1 MRRYVRRSAALG
13 AFMGACLLGI
23 GALIAGGYFYVAP
36 GLPQAEELRDIRVQ
50 IPLSIYSRDGR
61 LISQFGERRTPVPL
75 EDIPPVVVQAVLAA
89 EDDRFF
95 EHPGIDYQ
103 GTLRAILSFIL
114 SAGEPGQGGS
124 TITQQIAR
132 QYFLTRDRTLV
143 RKFKEWILAIRIER
157 EFTKQ
162 EILDI
167 FLNTTFFGQHA
178 HGVAAAAQTFFG
190 KPLGEISL
198 SDAAIIAGIPRGP
211 SIFNPIT
218 SPEAAKQRRAYVLR
232 RMREL
237 GFISAD
243 ERRQAL
249 TVPVDGRRH
258 GPEQQLDAPYVAE
271 MVRAEMIRRFGL
283 AAYTAG
289 LKVTTTIDSRLQR
302 AADDALRGALIDY
315 DERHGY
321 RGPLARTSTEAWAP
335 AIWLPTASD
344 DAGGEDTGGIDP
356 ADGGDLGSVV
366 GDSGPAAGSEP
377 EAEAAWSALL
387 ADYEPVAGYLTGLV
401 VGLEP
406 IPRVDKPRTTA
417 PEAGIDNPDADDG
430 DPSADGGSDQG
441 TDDGHSPQ
449 ALRALVHFSDL
460 GLVPV
465 ELDSVGW
472 AAPYIDENRTGNRP
486 GSVADVLAPGDIVRF
501 RETEAGEFRLGQV
514 PEAQG
519 ALVSLDPM
527 DGAVT
532 ALSGGFDFFLSNFN
546 RATQSRRQPG
556 SSFKPFVYSAALDR
570 GFTAASIFNDAPI
583 VERSADLE
591 GYWRPTNYSEGFNGP
606 TRLREALIKSLNLVS
621 VRVMQQ
627 TGLSRTVDYV
637 RRFGFD
643 ELAAP
648 MNPSM
653 SLGAGGVAPLDLA
666 GGYAALANGGSYV
679 EPYIIDRVEDAEGE
693 TVFTAAP
700 ALACGNCEEPE
711 QRDAGLLHSITEIYG
726 ARAPAKRIADV
737 QNIYLMNDMLSDVVR
752 RGTGERAYREL
763 GRSDLRGK
771 TGTTNDRRDAWF
783 AGFNGDIVAAAW
795 VGFDQER
802 SLGNGE
808 QGARTALPMWI
819 EFMRVALD
827 GRPLNSM
834 ERPPGIIDVRIDP
847 ATGLAAS
854 NSEVFEKFRMEHAPQ
869 APAPRIHTLQTPAD
883 TLTGSP
889 LPGTAEIL
897 DTVEI
902 VEAERIF

>member
-1 MRRYVRRSAALG
+1 MRRCVRLSGSLGPLLG
-13 AFMGACLLGI
+13 AGLLAI
-23 GALIAGGYFYVAP
+23 GALISGGYFYVAP

-61 LISQFGERRTPVPL
+61 LISQFGERRTPVDF
-75 EDIPPVVVQAVLAA
+75 EDMPPAIVQAVLAA

-103 GTLRAILSFIL
+103 GTLRAILLFIL
-114 SAGEPGQGGS
+114 NAGERDQGGS

-157 EFTKQ
+157 EFTKE

-190 KPLGEISL
+190 KPLDEISL

-211 SIFNPIT
+211 SIFNPIS

-237 GFISAD
+237 GFISD
-243 ERRQAL
+243 EERLQAL
-249 TVPVDGRRH
+249 AVPVDGRRY
-258 GPEQQLDAPYVAE
+258 GPQQQLDAPYVAE

-289 LKVTTTIDSRLQR
+289 LKVTTTVDSRLQR

-321 RGPLARTSTEAWAP
+321 RGALGRV
-335 AIWLPTASD
+335 PTQFGDGSGGIEP
-344 DAGGEDTGGIDP
+344 AGG
-356 ADGGDLGSVV
+356 AF
-366 GDSGPAAGSEP
+366 
-377 EAEAAWSALL
+377 AESAWQAVLD
-387 ADYEPVAGYLTGLV
+387 DYEPIAGYRTGLV
-401 VGLEP
+401 IGVEP
-406 IPRVDKPRTTA
+406 VPEHGESPDGEERTE
-417 PEAGIDNPDADDG
+417 PEL
-430 DPSADGGSDQG
+430 
-441 TDDGHSPQ
+441 Q
-449 ALRALVHFSDL
+449 AIVYFNDL
-460 GLVPV
+460 GRVPV
-465 ELDSVGW
+465 KLDSVRW
-472 AAPYIDENRTGNRP
+472 AARYVDDNRTGNAPR
-486 GSVADVLAPGDIVRF
+486 SVSDVLAPGEIVRF
-501 RETEAGEFRLGQV
+501 RETAAGELRLGQV

-519 ALVSLDPM
+519 ALVALDPM

-546 RATQSRRQPG
+546 RVTQSRRQPG

-583 VERSADLE
+583 VEQSSDLE

-621 VRVMQQ
+621 VRVMQES
-627 TGLSRTVDYV
+627 GLAHTVDYV

-653 SLGAGGVAPLDLA
+653 ALGAGGVAPLDLA
-666 GGYAALANGGSYV
+666 GGYAVLANGGYYV
-679 EPYIIDRVEDAEGE
+679 RPYLIEKIEDADGD
-693 TVFTAAP
+693 TLYTAAP
-700 ALACGNCEEPE
+700 ALACARCDEQEPVE
-711 QRDAGLLHSITEIYG
+711 PRLLESITEMYG
-726 ARAPAKRIADV
+726 ARAPASRIVDA
-737 QNIYLMNDMLSDVVR
+737 QNVYLMNDMLQDVIL
-752 RGTGERAYREL
+752 RGTGARAYREL
-763 GRSDLRGK
+763 GRTDLRGK

-783 AGFNGDIVAAAW
+783 AGFNGDVVAAAW

-802 SLGNGE
+802 SLGSGE

-819 EFMRVALD
+819 EFMREALD
-827 GRPLNSM
+827 RRPLNSM

-847 ATGLAAS
+847 DTGLQAGS
-854 NSEVFEKFRMEHAPQ
+854 LETSVFEKFRMEYAPQ
-869 APAPRIHTLQTPAD
+869 APAPRIRGPQAPPNSLI
-883 TLTGSP
+883 GSP
-889 LPGTAEIL
+889 LPDTAEI
-897 DTVEI
+897 EI
-902 VEAERIF
+902 VEPESIF

>member
-1 MRRYVRRSAALG
+1 MRRYVRLTAALG
-13 AFMGACLLGI
+13 AFMAAGLLGI
-23 GALIAGGYFYVAP
+23 AALISGGYFYVAP
-36 GLPQAEELRDIRVQ
+36 GLPQAEELRDVRVQ

-61 LISQFGERRTPVPL
+61 LISQFGERRTPVAL
-75 EDIPPVVVQAVLAA
+75 EDIPPVIVEAVLAA

-103 GTLRAILSFIL
+103 GTLRAILLFVL
-114 SAGEPGQGGS
+114 NAGEPEQGGS

-157 EFTKQ
+157 EFTKE

-190 KPLGEISL
+190 KPLEEISL

-218 SPEAAKQRRAYVLR
+218 SPEAAGQRRAYVLR
-232 RMREL
+232 RMLEL
-237 GFISAD
+237 GFITAE

-249 TVPVDGRRH
+249 GAPIDGRRH

-289 LKVTTTIDSRLQR
+289 LKVTTTIDSRLQS

-321 RGPLARTSTEAWAP
+321 RGPLARNP
-335 AIWLPTASD
+335 
-344 DAGGEDTGGIDP
+344 AGG
-356 ADGGDLGSVV
+356 
-366 GDSGPAAGSEP
+366 GDS
-377 EAEAAWSALL
+377 EAAWSALL
-387 ADYEPVAGYLTGLV
+387 ADYEPVAGYRTGLV
-401 VGLEP
+401 VGLESVP
-406 IPRVDKPRTTA
+406 AGDDARTA
-417 PEAGIDNPDADDG
+417 DSEPDAKDSQ
-430 DPSADGGSDQG
+430 SADE
-441 TDDGHSPQ
+441 DDPLVDSETSPPE
-449 ALRALVHFSDL
+449 LRATVYFSDL
-460 GLVPV
+460 GRVPV
-465 ELDSVGW
+465 DLESVAW
-472 AAPYIDENRTGNRP
+472 AAPYIDENRTGSRP
-486 GSVADVLAPGDIVRF
+486 DSVADSLAPGDVVRF
-501 RETEAGEFRLGQV
+501 REAADGELRLGQV

-519 ALVSLDPM
+519 ALVALDPM

-556 SSFKPFVYSAALDR
+556 SAFKPFVYSAALDR

-583 VERSADLE
+583 VEPSPELE
-591 GYWRPTNYSEGFNGP
+591 GFWRPTNYSEGFNGP

-621 VRVMQQ
+621 VRVMQEA
-627 TGLSRTVDYV
+627 GLPHTVDYV

-679 EPYIIDRVEDAEGE
+679 EPYIIEKVEDAGGG
-693 TVFTAAP
+693 TIFAAAP
-700 ALACGNCEEPE
+700 ALACGNCDEPD
-711 QRDAGLLHSITEIYG
+711 QPDAELLHSITDIYG
-726 ARAPAKRIADV
+726 TRPSAKRIADV

-752 RGTGERAYREL
+752 RGTGVRAYREL
-763 GRSDLRGK
+763 GRTDLRGK

-819 EFMRVALD
+819 EFMRAALE

-847 ATGLAAS
+847 ATGQATGSSEAS
-854 NSEVFEKFRMEHAPQ
+854 VFEKFRMEHAPQ
-869 APAPRIHTLQTPAD
+869 APAPRIQALQAPAPGIQTPQSSSE
-883 TLTGSP
+883 TLIGSP
-889 LPGTAEIL
+889 LPTTE
-897 DTVEI
+897 EI
-902 VEAERIF
+902 VEPGRIF

>member
-1 MRRYVRRSAALG
+1 MDLATRRCVGLSSALG
-13 AFMGACLLGI
+13 AFAGAGLLSVL
-23 GALIAGGYFYVAP
+23 ALVAGGYFYVAP

-61 LISQFGERRTPVPL
+61 LISQFGERRTPVAL
-75 EDIPPVVVQAVLAA
+75 EDMPPVIVEAVLAA

-103 GTLRAILSFIL
+103 GTLRAIMLFIL
-114 SAGEPGQGGS
+114 NAGEPEQGGS

-143 RKFKEWILAIRIER
+143 RKFKEWILAVRIER

-190 KPLGEISL
+190 KPLEEISL

-237 GFISAD
+237 GFISD
-243 ERRQAL
+243 EERRQAL

-302 AADDALRGALIDY
+302 AANDALRGALTDY

-321 RGPLARTSTEAWAP
+321 RGALAQNLAGAW
-335 AIWLPTASD
+335 S
-344 DAGGEDTGGIDP
+344 
-356 ADGGDLGSVV
+356 
-366 GDSGPAAGSEP
+366 PAAAGDPGDGANGIEP
-377 EAEAAWSALL
+377 VGAGAPEAAWNALL
-387 ADYEPVAGYLTGLV
+387 ADYEPVAGYRAGLV

-406 IPRVDKPRTTA
+406 SPANDDPLTSSPGAV
-417 PEAGIDNPDADDG
+417 ADDP
-430 DPSADGGSDQG
+430 DKDGPPTNDRN
-441 TDDGHSPQ
+441 SPRE
-449 ALRALVHFSDL
+449 LRAIVYFSDL
-460 GLVPV
+460 GRVPV
-465 ELDSVGW
+465 ELASVAW
-472 AAPYIDENRTGNRP
+472 AAPYIDENRVGNRP

-501 RETEAGEFRLGQV
+501 RETADGELRLGQI

-532 ALSGGFDFFLSNFN
+532 ALVGGFDFFLSNFN

-556 SSFKPFVYSAALDR
+556 SAFKPFVYSAALDR

-583 VERSADLE
+583 IEFSSELE
-591 GYWRPTNYSEGFNGP
+591 GFWRPTNYSEGFNGP
-606 TRLREALIKSLNLVS
+606 TRLREALIRSLNLVS

-627 TGLSRTVDYV
+627 TGIARTVDYV

-666 GGYAALANGGSYV
+666 GGYAVLANGGSLV
-679 EPYIIDRVEDAEGE
+679 EPYVIE
-693 TVFTAAP
+693 TVVDLEGGTLFAAAP
-700 ALACGNCEEPE
+700 ALACGNCDERGR
-711 QRDAGLLHSITEIYG
+711 RDAELPRSITDIYG
-726 ARAPAKRIADV
+726 ARPPAERITDA
-737 QNIYLMNDMLSDVVR
+737 QNIYLMNDMLSDVVQE
-752 RGTGERAYREL
+752 GTGARAYREL
-763 GRSDLRGK
+763 GRTDLRGK

-802 SLGNGE
+802 SLGSGE

-834 ERPPGIIDVRIDP
+834 DRPPGIIDVRIDP
-847 ATGLAAS
+847 ATGLAATS
-854 NSEVFEKFRMEHAPQ
+854 SETNVFEKFRMEYAPQ
-869 APAPRIHTLQTPAD
+869 APAPRIQLPRAPAE
-883 TLTGSP
+883 TLTGNP
-889 LPGTAEIL
+889 LPNTDEIIEP
-897 DTVEI
+897 D
-902 VEAERIF
+902 RIF

>member
-1 MRRYVRRSAALG
+1 MRRHMRLSGALG
-13 AFMGACLLGI
+13 ALSGAGLLAI
-23 GALIAGGYFYVAP
+23 VALISGGYFYVAP

-61 LISQFGERRTPVPL
+61 LISQFGERRTPVAL
-75 EDIPPVVVQAVLAA
+75 EDMPPVIVQAVLAA

-103 GTLRAILSFIL
+103 GTLRAILLFVL
-114 SAGEPGQGGS
+114 NAGEPEQGGS

-190 KPLGEISL
+190 KPLEEISL

-237 GFISAD
+237 GFIST
-243 ERRQAL
+243 EEQRLAL

-321 RGPLARTSTEAWAP
+321 RGPLARIPAEAW
-335 AIWLPTASD
+335 TAASGSD
-344 DAGGEDTGGIDP
+344 PEGGTGGFEPAGGSD
-356 ADGGDLGSVV
+356 
-366 GDSGPAAGSEP
+366 P
-377 EAEAAWSALL
+377 EAVWSALL
-387 ADYEPVAGYLTGLV
+387 ADYEPVAGYRTGLV

-406 IPRVDKPRTTA
+406 VPASDDSLTA
-417 PEAGIDNPDADDG
+417 AAEVEADIYSAAADEDAPPMDG
-430 DPSADGGSDQG
+430 DNF
-441 TDDGHSPQ
+441 PQ
-449 ALRALVHFSDL
+449 RLRAMVFFSDL
-460 GLVPV
+460 GRVPV
-465 ELDSVGW
+465 ELASVGW

-486 GSVADVLAPGDIVRF
+486 GSVADMLAPGDVVRF
-501 RETEAGEFRLGQV
+501 RETAAGELRLGQV

-556 SSFKPFVYSAALDR
+556 SAFKPFVYSAALDR

-583 VERSADLE
+583 VEPSADLE

-627 TGLSRTVDYV
+627 TGLSHTVDYV

-679 EPYIIDRVEDAEGE
+679 EPYIIDKVEDADGE
-693 TVFTAAP
+693 TLYAAEP
-700 ALACGNCEEPE
+700 ALACRNCDESEQPE
-711 QRDAGLLHSITEIYG
+711 AELLHSITDIYG
-726 ARAPAKRIADV
+726 ARPPADRIADV
-737 QNIYLMNDMLSDVVR
+737 QNIYLMNDMLSDVVL
-752 RGTGERAYREL
+752 RGTGARAYREL
-763 GRSDLRGK
+763 GRTDLRGK

-802 SLGNGE
+802 SLGDGE

-819 EFMRVALD
+819 EFMREALD

-847 ATGLAAS
+847 ATGLAA
-854 NSEVFEKFRMEHAPQ
+854 NSSEASVFEKFRMEHAPR
-869 APAPRIHTLQTPAD
+869 APAPRIQAPQAPAE
-883 TLTGSP
+883 TLTGNP
-889 LPGTAEIL
+889 LPST
-897 DTVEI
+897 DEI
-902 VEAERIF
+902 VEPGGIF

>member
-1 MRRYVRRSAALG
+1 MRRYARLSGALG
-13 AFMGACLLGI
+13 ALVCAGMLGA
-23 GALIAGGYFYVAP
+23 GALVSGGYFYVAP
-36 GLPQAEELRDIRVQ
+36 GLPQAEELRDVRVQ

-61 LISQFGERRTPVPL
+61 LMSQFGERRTPVAI
-75 EDIPPVVVQAVLAA
+75 ENIPPLMIQAVLAA

-95 EHPGIDYQ
+95 EHPGIDFQ
-103 GTLRAILSFIL
+103 GTVRAILLFVL
-114 SAGEPGQGGS
+114 NAGERNQGGS

-143 RKFKEWILAIRIER
+143 RKFKEWILALRIER

-178 HGVAAAAQTFFG
+178 HGVAAAAQTYFG
-190 KPLGEISL
+190 KPLGDISL

-218 SPEAAKQRRAYVLR
+218 SPEAAMQRRAYVLR

-237 GFISAD
+237 GFISTD
-243 ERRQAL
+243 RQRQAL
-249 TVPVDGRRH
+249 AVPVDGQHH
-258 GPEQQLDAPYVAE
+258 GPQQQLDAPYVAE
-271 MVRAEMIRRFGL
+271 MVRGEMIRRFGL

-302 AADDALRGALIDY
+302 AAADALRGALIDY

-321 RGPLARTSTEAWAP
+321 RGPLARIPADAYAP
-335 AIWLPTASD
+335 ASANDSGGESGGIEA
-344 DAGGEDTGGIDP
+344 AGGEK
-356 ADGGDLGSVV
+356 
-366 GDSGPAAGSEP
+366 P
-377 EAEAAWSALL
+377 ESTWRALL
-387 ADYEPVAGYLTGLV
+387 ADYEPVAGYRTGLV
-401 VGLEP
+401 TGVEP
-406 IPRVDKPRTTA
+406 I
-417 PEAGIDNPDADDG
+417 
-430 DPSADGGSDQG
+430 
-441 TDDGHSPQ
+441 
-449 ALRALVHFSDL
+449 RAMVYFEDL

-465 ELDSVGW
+465 ELESAGW
-472 AAPYIDENRTGNRP
+472 AAPYVDDNRTGNAPR
-486 GSVADVLAPGDIVRF
+486 SVADVLAPGEIVRF
-501 RETEAGEFRLGQV
+501 RETETGHLRLGQV

-519 ALVSLDPM
+519 ALVALDPI

-546 RATQSRRQPG
+546 RVTQSRRQPG

-583 VERSADLE
+583 VQPSSELE
-591 GYWRPTNYSEGFNGP
+591 GFWRPTNYSEGFNGP

-627 TGLSRTVDYV
+627 AGISHTVDYV

-666 GGYAALANGGSYV
+666 GGYAALANGGYFV
-679 EPYIIDRVEDAEGE
+679 RPYLIEKVEDADGE
-693 TVFTAAP
+693 TLFAAAP
-700 ALACGNCEEPE
+700 ALACALCEEQEPLEPE
-711 QRDAGLLHSITEIYG
+711 LLESITDIYG
-726 ARAPAKRIADV
+726 TRAPASRIADA
-737 QNIYLMNDMLSDVVR
+737 QNVYLMNDMLADVVR
-752 RGTGERAYREL
+752 RGTGARAYREL
-763 GRSDLRGK
+763 GRTDLRGK

-802 SLGNGE
+802 SLGSGE

-819 EFMRVALD
+819 EFMREALD
-827 GRPLNSM
+827 RRPLNSM

-854 NSEVFEKFRMEHAPQ
+854 SLEASVFEKFRMEYAPKAPAPRIQAPQ
-869 APAPRIHTLQTPAD
+869 APAE

-889 LPGTAEIL
+889 MPN
-897 DTVEI
+897 TVEV
-902 VEAERIF
+902 VEPERIF

>member
-1 MRRYVRRSAALG
+1 MGAGLLAVAAL
-13 AFMGACLLGI
+13 I
-23 GALIAGGYFYVAP
+23 SGGYFYVAP

-61 LISQFGERRTPVPL
+61 LISQFGERRTPVDL
-75 EDIPPVVVQAVLAA
+75 ADMPPVIVEAVLAA

-103 GTLRAILSFIL
+103 GTLRAILLFVL
-114 SAGEPGQGGS
+114 NAGEPEQGGS

-143 RKFKEWILAIRIER
+143 RKFKEWILAVRIER

-167 FLNTTFFGQHA
+167 FLNTTFFGQQA

-190 KPLGEISL
+190 KPLEEISL

-211 SIFNPIT
+211 SIFNPIY

-237 GFISAD
+237 GYISA
-243 ERRQAL
+243 EEQRQAL
-249 TVPVDGRRH
+249 NVPVDGQRY
-258 GPEQQLDAPYVAE
+258 GPEQQLYAPYVAE

-289 LKVTTTIDSRLQR
+289 LKVTTTVDSRLQR
-302 AADDALRGALIDY
+302 AADNALRGALIDY

-321 RGPLARTSTEAWAP
+321 RGPLARIPAEALVP
-335 AIWLPTASD
+335 GDASH
-344 DAGGEDTGGIDP
+344 
-356 ADGGDLGSVV
+356 
-366 GDSGPAAGSEP
+366 AAGSGDGILLDDGENP
-377 EAEAAWSALL
+377 ESAWRALL
-387 ADYEPVAGYLTGLV
+387 DDYEPVAGYRTGLV

-406 IPRVDKPRTTA
+406 VPRDDDA
-417 PEAGIDNPDADDG
+417 PTDTSAVIDASAANEDD
-430 DPSADGGSDQG
+430 PAMNEE
-441 TDDGHSPQ
+441 HSGQ
-449 ALRALVHFSDL
+449 ELRAMVYFSDM

-465 ELDSVGW
+465 ELESVGW

-501 RETEAGEFRLGQV
+501 RVTAAGALRLGQV

-519 ALVSLDPM
+519 ALVALDPM

-546 RATQSRRQPG
+546 RVTQSRRQPG
-556 SSFKPFVYSAALDR
+556 SAFKPFVYSAALDR

-583 VERSADLE
+583 VEPSPELE
-591 GYWRPTNYSEGFNGP
+591 GFWRPTNYSEGFNGP

-627 TGLSRTVDYV
+627 AGLPHTVDYV

-666 GGYAALANGGSYV
+666 GGYAVLANGGSYV
-679 EPYIIDRVEDAEGE
+679 EPYLIETVVDADGE
-693 TVFTAAP
+693 TLFAAAP
-700 ALACGNCEEPE
+700 ALACRNCEEPE
-711 QRDAGLLHSITEIYG
+711 QPEAELLQSISDIYG
-726 ARAPAKRIADV
+726 ARPPAERIADA
-737 QNIYLMNDMLSDVVR
+737 QNIYLMNDMLADVVL
-752 RGTGERAYREL
+752 RGTGARAYREL
-763 GRSDLRGK
+763 GRTDLRGK

-783 AGFNGDIVAAAW
+783 AGFNGDVVAAAW

-802 SLGNGE
+802 SLGSGE

-819 EFMRVALD
+819 EFMRAALD

-847 ATGLAAS
+847 ATGLATS
-854 NSEVFEKFRMEHAPQ
+854 STETSVFEKFRWEHAPSAPAPRIQAPQ
-869 APAPRIHTLQTPAD
+869 APAE
-883 TLTGSP
+883 TLTGNP
-889 LPGTAEIL
+889 RPN
-897 DTVEI
+897 TVEI
-902 VEAERIF
+902 VEPGDIF

>member
-1 MRRYVRRSAALG
+1 MRRYVRLTAALG
-13 AFMGACLLGI
+13 AVMAAGLLGI
-23 GALIAGGYFYVAP
+23 AALISGGYFYVAP
-36 GLPQAEELRDIRVQ
+36 GLPQAEELRDVRVQ

-61 LISQFGERRTPVPL
+61 LISQFGERRTPVAL
-75 EDIPPVVVQAVLAA
+75 GDIPPVIVEAVLAA

-103 GTLRAILSFIL
+103 GTLRAILLFVL
-114 SAGEPGQGGS
+114 NAGEPEQGGS

-157 EFTKQ
+157 EFTKE

-190 KPLGEISL
+190 KPLEEISL

-218 SPEAAKQRRAYVLR
+218 SPEAAGQRRAYVLR
-232 RMREL
+232 RMLEL
-237 GFISAD
+237 GFITAE

-249 TVPVDGRRH
+249 GVPIDGLRH

-289 LKVTTTIDSRLQR
+289 LKVTTTVDSRLQR

-321 RGPLARTSTEAWAP
+321 RGPLARNLDVALAP
-335 AIWLPTASD
+335 AAASGAV
-344 DAGGEDTGGIDP
+344 DAAANGPGGGAG
-356 ADGGDLGSVV
+356 
-366 GDSGPAAGSEP
+366 GSEP
-377 EAEAAWSALL
+377 TGSGIESPAGGSGHETAWSGLL
-387 ADYEPVAGYLTGLV
+387 ADYEPVTGYRTGLV

-406 IPRVDKPRTTA
+406 VPAGDDA
-417 PEAGIDNPDADDG
+417 PKAASEAGAEDSPTADEG
-430 DPSADGGSDQG
+430 DPPM
-441 TDDGHSPQ
+441 DDESSPPE
-449 ALRALVHFSDL
+449 LRAMVYFSDL
-460 GLVPV
+460 GLVAV
-465 ELDSVGW
+465 ELASVGW
-472 AAPYIDENRTGNRP
+472 AAPYIDENRTGSRP
-486 GSVADVLAPGDIVRF
+486 GSVADALAPGDVVRF
-501 RETEAGEFRLGQV
+501 RETADGELRLGQV

-519 ALVSLDPM
+519 ALVALDPM

-556 SSFKPFVYSAALDR
+556 SAFKPFVYSAALDR
-570 GFTAASIFNDAPI
+570 GYTAASIFNDAPI
-583 VERSADLE
+583 VEPSPELE
-591 GYWRPTNYSEGFNGP
+591 GFWRPTNYSEGFNGP

-621 VRVMQQ
+621 VRVMQEA
-627 TGLSRTVDYV
+627 GLPHTVDYV

-679 EPYIIDRVEDAEGE
+679 DPYIIDKVEDAGGE
-693 TVFTAAP
+693 TIFAAAP
-700 ALACGNCEEPE
+700 ALACGSCDEPD
-711 QRDAGLLHSITEIYG
+711 QPDAELLHSITDIYG
-726 ARAPAKRIADV
+726 ARPPAKRIADV
-737 QNIYLMNDMLSDVVR
+737 QNVYLMNDMLSDVIQE
-752 RGTGERAYREL
+752 GTGVRAWREL
-763 GRSDLRGK
+763 GRTDLRGK

-819 EFMRVALD
+819 EFMRVALER
-827 GRPLNSM
+827 RPLNSM

-847 ATGLAAS
+847 ATGLAAGS
-854 NSEVFEKFRMEHAPQ
+854 GEDSVFEKFRMEHAPR
-869 APAPRIHTLQTPAD
+869 APAPRIQLLQAPAE
-883 TLTGSP
+883 TLTGNP
-889 LPGTAEIL
+889 LP

-902 VEAERIF
+902 VEPGGIF

>member
-1 MRRYVRRSAALG
+1 MRRYVRLSGALG
-13 AFMGACLLGI
+13 ALLGAGLLTI
-23 GALIAGGYFYVAP
+23 GALISGGYFYVAP
-36 GLPQAEELRDIRVQ
+36 GLPQAEELRDVRVQ

-61 LISQFGERRTPVPL
+61 LISQFGERRIPVDF
-75 EDIPPVVVQAVLAA
+75 EDMPPVIVQAVLAA

-103 GTLRAILSFIL
+103 GTLRAILLFVL
-114 SAGEPGQGGS
+114 NAGERDQGGS

-143 RKFKEWILAIRIER
+143 RKFKEWILALRIER
-157 EFTKQ
+157 EFTKE

-167 FLNTTFFGQHA
+167 FLNTTFFGHHA
-178 HGVAAAAQTFFG
+178 HGVAAAAQTYFG
-190 KPLGEISL
+190 KPLDAVSL

-211 SIFNPIT
+211 SILNPIT
-218 SPEAAKQRRAYVLR
+218 SPESATQRRTYVLR
-232 RMREL
+232 RMLEL
-237 GFISAD
+237 GYISA
-243 ERRQAL
+243 EQRRQAMAA
-249 TVPVDGRRH
+249 PVDGRHH
-258 GPEQQLDAPYVAE
+258 GPQQQLDAPYVAE

-302 AADDALRGALIDY
+302 AAHDALRGALIDY

-321 RGPLARTSTEAWAP
+321 RGPLARVSADAFT
-335 AIWLPTASD
+335 PTAAVESG
-344 DAGGEDTGGIDP
+344 DANGTMEP
-356 ADGGDLGSVV
+356 ASSTL
-366 GDSGPAAGSEP
+366 
-377 EAEAAWSALL
+377 AESSWQALL
-387 ADYEPVAGYLTGLV
+387 ADYEPVTGYSTGLV
-401 VGLEP
+401 TGVEP
-406 IPRVDKPRTTA
+406 IPEIKDSPTFSEGRETA
-417 PEAGIDNPDADDG
+417 LSAPQDDAESTQPDL
-430 DPSADGGSDQG
+430 
-441 TDDGHSPQ
+441 Q
-449 ALRALVHFSDL
+449 AMVYFNDL

-465 ELDSVGW
+465 QFDSVQW

-486 GSVADVLAPGDIVRF
+486 NSVADVLAPGDIVRF
-501 RETEAGEFRLGQV
+501 RETAGGAMRLSQV

-519 ALVSLDPM
+519 ALVALDPM

-546 RATQSRRQPG
+546 RVTQARRQPG
-556 SSFKPFVYSAALDR
+556 SAFKPFVYSAALDR
-570 GFTAASIFNDAPI
+570 GFTVASIFNDAPI
-583 VERSADLE
+583 VEPSADLE
-591 GYWRPTNYSEGFNGP
+591 GFWRPTNYSEGFNGP

-621 VRVMQQ
+621 VRVMQEA
-627 TGLSRTVDYV
+627 GLSHTVDYV

-653 SLGAGGVAPLDLA
+653 ALGAGGVAPLDLA
-666 GGYAALANGGSYV
+666 GGYATLANGGFHVS
-679 EPYIIDRVEDAEGE
+679 PYLIERVDDADGE
-693 TVFTAAP
+693 TIYNAAP
-700 ALACGNCEEPE
+700 AMACTNCEEQAPLE
-711 QRDAGLLHSITEIYG
+711 PQLLETITDIYG
-726 ARAPAKRIADV
+726 SRTPATRIMDA
-737 QNIYLMNDMLSDVVR
+737 QNAYLMNDMLGDVIV
-752 RGTGERAYREL
+752 RGTGARAYREL
-763 GRSDLRGK
+763 GRTDLRGK

-819 EFMRVALD
+819 EFMREALER
-827 GRPLNSM
+827 RPLHSM

-854 NSEVFEKFRMEHAPQ
+854 SLEESVFEKFRMQHAPQ
-869 APAPRIHTLQTPAD
+869 APAPRFHSPQAPAD

-889 LPGTAEIL
+889 MPN
-897 DTVEI
+897 TVENEI
-902 VEAERIF
+902 VEPESIF

>member
-1 MRRYVRRSAALG
+1 MRRWAPASDRGPAMRKYGRLTAALG
-13 AFMGACLLGI
+13 TFMGAGLLAI
-23 GALIAGGYFYVAP
+23 AALISGGYFYVAP

-61 LISQFGERRTPVPL
+61 LISQFGERRTPVDL
-75 EDIPPVVVQAVLAA
+75 ADMPPVIVEAVLAA

-103 GTLRAILSFIL
+103 GTLRAILLFVL
-114 SAGEPGQGGS
+114 NAGEPEQGGS

-143 RKFKEWILAIRIER
+143 RKFKEWILAVRIER

-190 KPLGEISL
+190 KPLEEISL

-211 SIFNPIT
+211 SIFNPIA

-237 GFISAD
+237 GYISA
-243 ERRQAL
+243 EEQRKAL
-249 TVPVDGRRH
+249 SVPVDGRRY

-321 RGPLARTSTEAWAP
+321 RGELARIPAEELAP
-335 AIWLPTASD
+335 APGS
-344 DAGGEDTGGIDP
+344 DTGGGLDAIET
-356 ADGGDLGSVV
+356 ARGGN
-366 GDSGPAAGSEP
+366 P
-377 EAEAAWSALL
+377 ESAWRALL
-387 ADYEPVAGYLTGLV
+387 ADYEPVTGYRTGLV

-406 IPRVDKPRTTA
+406 IPGSEDLMTPA
-417 PEAGIDNPDADDG
+417 PEADIGGLAEAED
-430 DPSADGGSDQG
+430 DPSAEAGNSL
-441 TDDGHSPQ
+441 PEF
-449 ALRALVHFSDL
+449 RAMVYFNDM
-460 GLVPV
+460 GLVAV
-465 ELDSVGW
+465 ELESVGW
-472 AAPYIDENRTGNRP
+472 AAPYIDENRTGSRP

-501 RETEAGEFRLGQV
+501 RETAAGALRLGQV

-519 ALVSLDPM
+519 ALVALDPM

-546 RATQSRRQPG
+546 RVTQSRRQPG
-556 SSFKPFVYSAALDR
+556 SAFKPFVYSAALDR

-583 VERSADLE
+583 VEPSPELE
-591 GYWRPTNYSEGFNGP
+591 GFWRPTNYSEGFNGP

-627 TGLSRTVDYV
+627 AGLPHTVDYV

-666 GGYAALANGGSYV
+666 GGYAVLANGGSYV
-679 EPYIIDRVEDAEGE
+679 EPYIIETVVDADGE
-693 TVFTAAP
+693 TLFAAAP
-700 ALACGNCEEPE
+700 ALACRNCEEPE
-711 QRDAGLLHSITEIYG
+711 PPEAELLHSISDIYG
-726 ARAPAKRIADV
+726 AQPPAERIADA
-737 QNIYLMNDMLSDVVR
+737 QNIYLMNDMLADVVL
-752 RGTGERAYREL
+752 RGTGARAYREL
-763 GRSDLRGK
+763 GRTDLRGK

-802 SLGNGE
+802 SLGSGE

-819 EFMRVALD
+819 EFMRAALD

-847 ATGLAAS
+847 ATGLAAGS
-854 NSEVFEKFRMEHAPQ
+854 SETSVFEKFRMDYAPS
-869 APAPRIHTLQTPAD
+869 APAPRIQAPQAPSE
-883 TLTGSP
+883 TLTGNP
-889 LPGTAEIL
+889 RPN
-897 DTVEI
+897 TVEI
-902 VEAERIF
+902 VEPSDIF

>member
-1 MRRYVRRSAALG
+1 MRKYGRLTAALG
-13 AFMGACLLGI
+13 AFAGAGLLAI
-23 GALIAGGYFYVAP
+23 AALISGGYFYVAP

-61 LISQFGERRTPVPL
+61 LISQFGERRTPVDF
-75 EDIPPVVVQAVLAA
+75 EDMPPVIVQAVLAA

-103 GTLRAILSFIL
+103 GTLRAILLFVL
-114 SAGEPGQGGS
+114 NAGEPEQGGS

-143 RKFKEWILAIRIER
+143 RKFKEWILAVRIER
-157 EFTKQ
+157 EFTKH

-167 FLNTTFFGQHA
+167 FLNTTFFGQQA

-211 SIFNPIT
+211 SIFNPIY

-237 GFISAD
+237 GYISA
-243 ERRQAL
+243 EEQRQAL
-249 TVPVDGRRH
+249 SVPVDGRRY

-321 RGPLARTSTEAWAP
+321 RGRLARIRPESLVFAEADDPGSTRDG
-335 AIWLPTASD
+335 TMRT
-344 DAGGEDTGGIDP
+344 GGEN
-356 ADGGDLGSVV
+356 
-366 GDSGPAAGSEP
+366 SES
-377 EAEAAWSALL
+377 AWRALL
-387 ADYEPVAGYLTGLV
+387 DDYEPVAGYRTGLV

-406 IPRVDKPRTTA
+406 IPRDDDVPTA
-417 PEAGIDNPDADDG
+417 TSSGIDGLTANEDDPPM
-430 DPSADGGSDQG
+430 DEEVPAQELHAMVYFNDM
-441 TDDGHSPQ
+441 
-449 ALRALVHFSDL
+449 

-465 ELDSVGW
+465 ELESVGW

-486 GSVADVLAPGDIVRF
+486 GGVADVLAPGDIVRF
-501 RETEAGEFRLGQV
+501 RETAAGELRLGQV

-519 ALVSLDPM
+519 ALVALDPM

-546 RATQSRRQPG
+546 RVTQSRRQPG
-556 SSFKPFVYSAALDR
+556 SAFKPFVYSAALDR

-583 VERSADLE
+583 VEPSLELE
-591 GYWRPTNYSEGFNGP
+591 GFWRPTNYSEGFNGP

-627 TGLSRTVDYV
+627 AGLPHTVDYV

-666 GGYAALANGGSYV
+666 GGYAVLANGGSYV
-679 EPYIIDRVEDAEGE
+679 EPYLIERVVDADGE
-693 TVFTAAP
+693 TLFAAAP
-700 ALACGNCEEPE
+700 ALACRNCEEPE
-711 QRDAGLLHSITEIYG
+711 QPGTELLHSISDIYG
-726 ARAPAKRIADV
+726 NRPPAERIADA
-737 QNIYLMNDMLSDVVR
+737 QNIYLMNDMLADVVL
-752 RGTGERAYREL
+752 RGTGARAYREL
-763 GRSDLRGK
+763 GRTDLRGK

-827 GRPLNSM
+827 RRPLNSM

-847 ATGLAAS
+847 ATGLAAGS
-854 NSEVFEKFRMEHAPQ
+854 SEESVFEKFRWEYAPS
-869 APAPRIHTLQTPAD
+869 APAPRIQGPQAPAE
-883 TLTGSP
+883 TLTGNP
-889 LPGTAEIL
+889 RPNTAEV
-897 DTVEI
+897 VEPGD
-902 VEAERIF
+902 IF

>member
-1 MRRYVRRSAALG
+1 
-13 AFMGACLLGI
+13 MGAGLLSI
-23 GALIAGGYFYVAP
+23 VALISGGYFYVAP
-36 GLPQAEELRDIRVQ
+36 GLPQAEELRDVRVQ

-61 LISQFGERRTPVPL
+61 LISQFGERRTPVAL
-75 EDIPPVVVQAVLAA
+75 EDIPPVIVEAVLAA

-103 GTLRAILSFIL
+103 GTLRAILLFIL
-114 SAGEPGQGGS
+114 NAGEPEQGGS

-143 RKFKEWILAIRIER
+143 RKFKEWILAVRIER
-157 EFTKQ
+157 EFTKE

-190 KPLGEISL
+190 KTLDEISL

-211 SIFNPIT
+211 SIFNPIS

-232 RMREL
+232 RMSEL
-237 GFISAD
+237 GFISA
-243 ERRQAL
+243 EEHRLAL
-249 TVPVDGRRH
+249 TVPVDGRRY
-258 GPEQQLDAPYVAE
+258 GSEQQLEAPYVAE
-271 MVRAEMIRRFGL
+271 LVRAEMIRRFGL
-283 AAYTAG
+283 AAYTSG
-289 LKVTTTIDSRLQR
+289 LKVTTTVDSRLQR

-321 RGPLARTSTEAWAP
+321 RGPLARNSTEALAP
-335 AIWLPTASD
+335 AAASGPED
-344 DAGGEDTGGIDP
+344 GTDGPEPAGG
-356 ADGGDLGSVV
+356 
-366 GDSGPAAGSEP
+366 SGP
-377 EAEAAWSALL
+377 EAVWSALL
-387 ADYEPVAGYLTGLV
+387 ADYEPVAGYRTGLV

-406 IPRVDKPRTTA
+406 VPSSDDYLTVAAVTDVDGPV
-417 PEAGIDNPDADDG
+417 AGEDDSPMG
-430 DPSADGGSDQG
+430 EES
-441 TDDGHSPQ
+441 SPQ
-449 ALRALVHFSDL
+449 ELRAMVYFSDL
-460 GLVPV
+460 GRVPV
-465 ELDSVGW
+465 ELASVGW

-486 GSVADVLAPGDIVRF
+486 GSVAEVLAPGDVVRF
-501 RETEAGEFRLGQV
+501 RENAAGELRLGQV

-519 ALVSLDPM
+519 ALVALDPM

-532 ALSGGFDFFLSNFN
+532 ALAGGFDFFLSNFN
-546 RATQSRRQPG
+546 RVTQSRRQPG

-583 VERSADLE
+583 VEPSPELE
-591 GYWRPTNYSEGFNGP
+591 GFWRPTNYSEGFNGP

-627 TGLSRTVDYV
+627 AGLPHTVDYV

-666 GGYAALANGGSYV
+666 GGYAVLANGGSYV
-679 EPYIIDRVEDAEGE
+679 EPYIVETVVDADGE
-693 TVFTAAP
+693 TLYAATP
-700 ALACGNCEEPE
+700 PLACRNCDEAE
-711 QRDAGLLHSITEIYG
+711 QPDAGLLHSITDIYG
-726 ARAPAKRIADV
+726 ARPPAERIADI
-737 QNIYLMNDMLSDVVR
+737 QNIYLMNDMLSDVVL
-752 RGTGERAYREL
+752 RGTGARAYREL
-763 GRSDLRGK
+763 GRTDLRGK

-819 EFMRVALD
+819 EFMRVALE

-854 NSEVFEKFRMEHAPQ
+854 SSEASVFEKFRMEYAPR
-869 APAPRIHTLQTPAD
+869 APAPRIQLPQAPSETLI
-883 TLTGSP
+883 GNP
-889 LPGTAEIL
+889 LPET
-897 DTVEI
+897 DEI
-902 VEAERIF
+902 VEPGRIF

>member
-1 MRRYVRRSAALG
+1 MGAGLLAIAAL
-13 AFMGACLLGI
+13 I
-23 GALIAGGYFYVAP
+23 SGGYFYVAP

-61 LISQFGERRTPVPL
+61 LISQFGERRTPVDL
-75 EDIPPVVVQAVLAA
+75 ADMPPVIVEAVLAA

-103 GTLRAILSFIL
+103 GTLRAILLFVL
-114 SAGEPGQGGS
+114 NAGEPEQGGS

-143 RKFKEWILAIRIER
+143 RKFKEWILAVRIER

-178 HGVAAAAQTFFG
+178 HGVAAAVQTFFG
-190 KPLGEISL
+190 KPLEEISL

-211 SIFNPIT
+211 SIFNPIA

-237 GFISAD
+237 GYISA
-243 ERRQAL
+243 EEQRQAL
-249 TVPVDGRRH
+249 SVPVDGRRY

-289 LKVTTTIDSRLQR
+289 LKVTTTVDSRLQR

-321 RGPLARTSTEAWAP
+321 RGPLARIPAEALVP
-335 AIWLPTASD
+335 GDASN
-344 DAGGEDTGGIDP
+344 
-356 ADGGDLGSVV
+356 
-366 GDSGPAAGSEP
+366 AAGSGDDLLRADRGNP
-377 EAEAAWSALL
+377 ESAWQALL
-387 ADYEPVAGYLTGLV
+387 DDYEPVSGYRTGLV

-406 IPRVDKPRTTA
+406 IPRDDDVPAATSA
-417 PEAGIDNPDADDG
+417 FIDGSAANEDDPAM
-430 DPSADGGSDQG
+430 DEEHSAQE
-441 TDDGHSPQ
+441 
-449 ALRALVHFSDL
+449 LRAVVYFNDR

-465 ELDSVGW
+465 ELESVGW

-486 GSVADVLAPGDIVRF
+486 GGVADVLAPGDIVRF
-501 RETEAGEFRLGQV
+501 RETAAGALRLGQV

-519 ALVSLDPM
+519 ALVALDPM

-546 RATQSRRQPG
+546 RVTQSRRQPG
-556 SSFKPFVYSAALDR
+556 SAFKPFVYSAALDR
-570 GFTAASIFNDAPI
+570 GFTVASIFNDAPI
-583 VERSADLE
+583 VEPSPELE
-591 GYWRPTNYSEGFNGP
+591 GFWRPTNYSEGFNGP

-627 TGLSRTVDYV
+627 AGLPHTVDYV

-666 GGYAALANGGSYV
+666 GGYAVLANGGSYV
-679 EPYIIDRVEDAEGE
+679 EPYIIEKVVDADGE
-693 TVFTAAP
+693 TLFAAAP
-700 ALACGNCEEPE
+700 ALACRNCEEPE
-711 QRDAGLLHSITEIYG
+711 QPGAELLHSISDIYG
-726 ARAPAKRIADV
+726 ARPPAKRIADA
-737 QNIYLMNDMLSDVVR
+737 QNIYLMNDMLADVVL
-752 RGTGERAYREL
+752 RGTGVRASREL
-763 GRSDLRGK
+763 GRTDLRGK

-802 SLGNGE
+802 SLGGGE

-847 ATGLAAS
+847 VTGLAAGS
-854 NSEVFEKFRMEHAPQ
+854 GEASLFEKFRMEYAPRAPSPRIQAPQ
-869 APAPRIHTLQTPAD
+869 APAE
-883 TLTGSP
+883 TLTGNP
-889 LPGTAEIL
+889 LPNAE
-897 DTVEI
+897 EI
-902 VEAERIF
+902 IEPGRIF

>member
-1 MRRYVRRSAALG
+1 MRRYLRLSAALG
-13 AFMGACLLGI
+13 AFMGAGLLGI
-23 GALIAGGYFYVAP
+23 GALVSGGYFYVAP
-36 GLPQAEELRDIRVQ
+36 GLPQAEELRDVRVQ

-61 LISQFGERRTPVPL
+61 LISQFGERRTPVAI
-75 EDIPPVVVQAVLAA
+75 ESIPPLMIQAVLAA

-95 EHPGIDYQ
+95 EHPGIDFQ
-103 GTLRAILSFIL
+103 GTMRAILLFVL
-114 SAGEPGQGGS
+114 NAGEPGQGGS

-178 HGVAAAAQTFFG
+178 HGVAAAAQTYFG
-190 KPLGEISL
+190 KPLGDISL

-211 SIFNPIT
+211 SILNPIV
-218 SPEAAKQRRAYVLR
+218 SPEAAMQRRTYVLR

-237 GFISAD
+237 GYISA
-243 ERRQAL
+243 EQQRQAL
-249 TVPVDGRRH
+249 SVPVDGRHH
-258 GPEQQLDAPYVAE
+258 GPQQQLDAPYVAE

-289 LKVTTTIDSRLQR
+289 LRVTTTVDSRLQR

-321 RGPLARTSTEAWAP
+321 RGSLARIPADAFAP
-335 AIWLPTASD
+335 TVAADSGD
-344 DAGGEDTGGIDP
+344 GFGGIEP
-356 ADGGDLGSVV
+356 TDGTN
-366 GDSGPAAGSEP
+366 SEST
-377 EAEAAWSALL
+377 WRALL
-387 ADYEPVAGYLTGLV
+387 ADYEPVAGYRTGLV
-401 VGLEP
+401 IGVGP
-406 IPRVDKPRTTA
+406 IPAPDDSLQDKPEDDTA
-417 PEAGIDNPDADDG
+417 LSASD
-430 DPSADGGSDQG
+430 SADSSVNDE
-441 TDDGHSPQ
+441 SPQ
-449 ALRALVHFSDL
+449 PEFQAMVYIEDL

-465 ELDSVGW
+465 ELESVGW
-472 AAPYIDENRTGNRP
+472 AAPYVDDNRTGNAPR
-486 GSVADVLAPGDIVRF
+486 SVADVLAPGEIVRF
-501 RETEAGEFRLGQV
+501 RETATGELRLSQV

-519 ALVSLDPM
+519 ALVALDPI

-583 VERSADLE
+583 VQPSSELE
-591 GYWRPTNYSEGFNGP
+591 GFWRPTNYSEGFNGP

-627 TGLSRTVDYV
+627 AGIAHTVDFV

-653 SLGAGGVAPLDLA
+653 ALGAGGVAPLDLA
-666 GGYAALANGGSYV
+666 GGYATLANGGFSV
-679 EPYIIDRVEDAEGE
+679 QPYIIEKVEDADGE
-693 TVFTAAP
+693 TIYAAEP
-700 ALACGNCEEPE
+700 ALACANCEEQEPLDP
-711 QRDAGLLHSITEIYG
+711 QLLQSITDIYG
-726 ARAPAKRIADV
+726 ARAPASRIVDE
-737 QNIYLMNDMLSDVVR
+737 QNVYLMNDMLADVVR
-752 RGTGERAYREL
+752 RGTGVRAYREL

-783 AGFNGDIVAAAW
+783 AGFNGDVVAAAW

-802 SLGNGE
+802 SLGSGE

-819 EFMRVALD
+819 EFMREALD
-827 GRPLNSM
+827 GRPMNSM

-847 ATGLAAS
+847 ATGLAAGS
-854 NSEVFEKFRMEHAPQ
+854 RETSVFEKFRMDYAPR
-869 APAPRIHTLQTPAD
+869 APAPRIQPLQAPAES
-883 TLTGSP
+883 LTGSP
-889 LPGTAEIL
+889 LPNTG
-897 DTVEI
+897 EI
-902 VEAERIF
+902 VEPEGIF

>member
-1 MRRYVRRSAALG
+1 MANVRGPAMRRYVRLSGSLG
-13 AFMGACLLGI
+13 ALLGAGLLAI
-23 GALIAGGYFYVAP
+23 GALISGGYFYVAP

-61 LISQFGERRTPVPL
+61 LISQFGERRTPVDI
-75 EDIPPVVVQAVLAA
+75 EDMPPVIIQAVLAA
-89 EDDRFF
+89 EDDRFY

-103 GTLRAILSFIL
+103 GTLRAILLFIL
-114 SAGEPGQGGS
+114 NAGERDQGGS

-157 EFTKQ
+157 EFTKE

-190 KPLGEISL
+190 KPLDEISL

-211 SIFNPIT
+211 SIFNPIA

-237 GFISAD
+237 GLISA
-243 ERRQAL
+243 EQQLQAL
-249 TVPVDGRRH
+249 AVPVDGRRY
-258 GPEQQLDAPYVAE
+258 GPQQQLDAPYVAE

-283 AAYTAG
+283 ATYTAG
-289 LKVTTTIDSRLQR
+289 LKVTTTVDSRLQR

-321 RGPLARTSTEAWAP
+321 RGALARVPAQTVAP
-335 AIWLPTASD
+335 GAT
-344 DAGGEDTGGIDP
+344 
-356 ADGGDLGSVV
+356 
-366 GDSGPAAGSEP
+366 GDSGDGNGGIEPAGGAF
-377 EAEAAWSALL
+377 AESAWRAVLD
-387 ADYEPVAGYLTGLV
+387 DYEPIAGYRTGLV
-401 VGLEP
+401 IGVEP
-406 IPRVDKPRTTA
+406 IPETGESPAAVAGD
-417 PEAGIDNPDADDG
+417 EAGLPVPEDGESPDGEERTGPELQAIVYFN
-430 DPSADGGSDQG
+430 DQG
-441 TDDGHSPQ
+441 
-449 ALRALVHFSDL
+449 R
-460 GLVPV
+460 VPV
-465 ELDSVGW
+465 RLDSVRW
-472 AAPYIDENRTGNRP
+472 AAPYVDDNRTGNAPR
-486 GSVADVLAPGDIVRF
+486 SVADVLAPGEIVRF
-501 RETEAGEFRLGQV
+501 RETEAGELRLGQV

-519 ALVSLDPM
+519 ALVALDPM

-546 RATQSRRQPG
+546 RVTQSRRQPG
-556 SSFKPFVYSAALDR
+556 SAFKPFVYSAALDR

-583 VERSADLE
+583 VEPSSDLE

-621 VRVMQQ
+621 VRVMREA
-627 TGLSRTVDYV
+627 GLSHTVDYV

-653 SLGAGGVAPLDLA
+653 ALGAGGVAPLDLA
-666 GGYAALANGGSYV
+666 GGYAVLANGGFHV
-679 EPYIIDRVEDAEGE
+679 RPYLIEKVEDADGE
-693 TVFTAAP
+693 TLYTAAP
-700 ALACGNCEEPE
+700 ALACAHCDEQEPAE
-711 QRDAGLLHSITEIYG
+711 PRLLESVTGIYG
-726 ARAPAKRIADV
+726 ARAPASRIVDA
-737 QNIYLMNDMLSDVVR
+737 QNVYLMNDMLQDVIL
-752 RGTGERAYREL
+752 RGTGARAYREL
-763 GRSDLRGK
+763 GRTDLRGK

-783 AGFNGDIVAAAW
+783 AGFNGDVVAAAW

-802 SLGNGE
+802 SLGSGE

-819 EFMRVALD
+819 EFMREALD
-827 GRPLNSM
+827 RRPLNSM

-847 ATGLAAS
+847 DTGLQAGS
-854 NSEVFEKFRMEHAPQ
+854 LGTSVFEKFRMEHAPQ
-869 APAPRIHTLQTPAD
+869 APAPRIRGPQSPPN

-889 LPGTAEIL
+889 LPDTAEI
-897 DTVEI
+897 EI
-902 VEAERIF
+902 VEPESIF

>member
-1 MRRYVRRSAALG
+1 MRRYVRLSGALG
-13 AFMGACLLGI
+13 AFACAGLLAI
-23 GALIAGGYFYVAP
+23 VALISGGYFYVAP

-61 LISQFGERRTPVPL
+61 LISQFGERRTPVAL
-75 EDIPPVVVQAVLAA
+75 EDMPPVIVQAVLAA

-103 GTLRAILSFIL
+103 GTLRAILLFVL
-114 SAGEPGQGGS
+114 NAGEPEQGGS

-190 KPLGEISL
+190 KPLEEISL

-218 SPEAAKQRRAYVLR
+218 SPESARQRRAYVLR
-232 RMREL
+232 RMSEL
-237 GFISAD
+237 GFISA
-243 ERRQAL
+243 EEQRQAL
-249 TVPVDGRRH
+249 TVPIDGRRH

-321 RGPLARTSTEAWAP
+321 RGPLARNSAEAWAP
-335 AIWLPTASD
+335 AAASD
-344 DAGGEDTGGIDP
+344 PGVGTDGIEPAGGRD
-356 ADGGDLGSVV
+356 
-366 GDSGPAAGSEP
+366 P
-377 EAEAAWSALL
+377 EAVWSALL
-387 ADYEPVAGYLTGLV
+387 ADYEPVAGFRTGLV

-406 IPRVDKPRTTA
+406 IPASDDSLTTA
-417 PEAGIDNPDADDG
+417 AEADIHSAAADENDPPIDDE
-430 DPSADGGSDQG
+430 SSQ
-441 TDDGHSPQ
+441 Q
-449 ALRALVHFSDL
+449 ELRAMVYFSDV
-460 GLVPV
+460 GRVPV
-465 ELDSVGW
+465 ELESVGW

-486 GSVADVLAPGDIVRF
+486 GSVADVLASGDIVRF
-501 RETEAGEFRLGQV
+501 RETAAGELRLGQV

-519 ALVSLDPM
+519 ALVSLDPI

-583 VERSADLE
+583 VEPSADLE

-621 VRVMQQ
+621 VRVMREA
-627 TGLSRTVDYV
+627 GLPHTVDYV

-679 EPYIIDRVEDAEGE
+679 KPYIIEKVEDAEGE
-693 TVFTAAP
+693 TIFAATP
-700 ALACGNCEEPE
+700 ALACVNCEESE
-711 QRDAGLLHSITEIYG
+711 QPDSQLLHSITEIYG
-726 ARAPAKRIADV
+726 ARPPAKRIADV
-737 QNIYLMNDMLSDVVR
+737 QNIYLMNDMLSDVVQ
-752 RGTGERAYREL
+752 RGTGVRAYREL
-763 GRSDLRGK
+763 GRTDLRGK

-847 ATGLAAS
+847 ATGQAAGS
-854 NSEVFEKFRMEHAPQ
+854 GEASVFEKFRMEHAPQ
-869 APAPRIHTLQTPAD
+869 APAPRIHTAQTPAD

-889 LPGTAEIL
+889 LPN
-897 DTVEI
+897 TVEI
-902 VEAERIF
+902 PDAIEILEPEHIF

>member
-1 MRRYVRRSAALG
+1 MRRYVRLSG
-13 AFMGACLLGI
+13 AIATFMGAGLLSVA
-23 GALIAGGYFYVAP
+23 ALVSGGYFYVAP
-36 GLPQAEELRDIRVQ
+36 GLPQAEELRDVRVQ

-61 LISQFGERRTPVPL
+61 LISQFGERRTPVAL
-75 EDIPPVVVQAVLAA
+75 EDIPPVIVEAVLAA

-103 GTLRAILSFIL
+103 GTLRAILLFVL
-114 SAGEPGQGGS
+114 NAGEPEQGGS

-157 EFTKQ
+157 EFTKE

-190 KPLGEISL
+190 KPLEEISL

-211 SIFNPIT
+211 SIFNPIS

-237 GFISAD
+237 GYISAD
-243 ERRQAL
+243 EQRQAL
-249 TVPVDGRRH
+249 AVPVDGRRH

-289 LKVTTTIDSRLQR
+289 LRVTTTIDSRLQR

-321 RGPLARTSTEAWAP
+321 RGPLAQNSAETLAP
-335 AIWLPTASD
+335 EVASD
-344 DAGGEDTGGIDP
+344 LGGG
-356 ADGGDLGSVV
+356 ADGIEPV
-366 GDSGPAAGSEP
+366 GGGGPETT
-377 EAEAAWSALL
+377 WRALL
-387 ADYEPVAGYLTGLV
+387 ADYEPVAGYRTGLV

-406 IPRVDKPRTTA
+406 IPGGYDVGTITSETDTGVSAAQDDSLPA
-417 PEAGIDNPDADDG
+417 DEESSPEE
-430 DPSADGGSDQG
+430 
-441 TDDGHSPQ
+441 
-449 ALRALVHFSDL
+449 LRAMVYFNDL

-465 ELDSVGW
+465 ALESVGW
-472 AAPYIDENRTGNRP
+472 AAPYIDDNRTGNRP
-486 GSVADVLAPGDIVRF
+486 GSVADVLAPGDIMRF
-501 RETEAGEFRLGQV
+501 RETADGKLRLGQV

-546 RATQSRRQPG
+546 RVTQSRRQPG
-556 SSFKPFVYSAALDR
+556 SAFKPFVYSAALDR

-583 VERSADLE
+583 VEPSPELE
-591 GYWRPTNYSEGFNGP
+591 GFWRPTNYSEGFNGP

-627 TGLSRTVDYV
+627 TGIAHTVDYV

-643 ELAAP
+643 ESAAP

-653 SLGAGGVAPLDLA
+653 SLGAGGVAPLHLA
-666 GGYAALANGGSYV
+666 GGYAVLANGGSYV
-679 EPYIIDRVEDAEGE
+679 EPYIIEKVVDAEGE
-693 TVFTAAP
+693 TLFAATP
-700 ALACGNCEEPE
+700 ALACRNCEEPDQPDTE
-711 QRDAGLLHSITEIYG
+711 LLHSVTDIYG
-726 ARAPAKRIADV
+726 ARPPAKRIADV
-737 QNIYLMNDMLSDVVR
+737 QNIYLMNDMLSDVVL
-752 RGTGERAYREL
+752 RGTGARAYREL
-763 GRSDLRGK
+763 GRTDLRGK

-802 SLGNGE
+802 SLGSGE

-854 NSEVFEKFRMEHAPQ
+854 SSEASVFEKFRMEYAPQ
-869 APAPRIHTLQTPAD
+869 APGPRIQLPQAPAE
-883 TLTGSP
+883 TLTGNP
-889 LPGTAEIL
+889 LPNTDEIG
-897 DTVEI
+897 EPG
-902 VEAERIF
+902 RIF

>member
-1 MRRYVRRSAALG
+1 MRRYVRLSGAIGALAG
-13 AFMGACLLGI
+13 AILLGI
-23 GALIAGGYFYVAP
+23 AALISGGYFYVAP
-36 GLPQAEELRDIRVQ
+36 GLPQAEELRDVRVQ

-61 LISQFGERRTPVPL
+61 LISQFGERRTPVAI
-75 EDIPPVVVQAVLAA
+75 DDMPPVIVQAVLAA

-103 GTLRAILSFIL
+103 GTARAILNFVL
-114 SAGEPGQGGS
+114 NAGERDQGGS

-132 QYFLTRDRTLV
+132 LYFLTRDRTLV

-178 HGVAAAAQTFFG
+178 YGVAAAAQTYFG

-211 SIFNPIT
+211 SILNPIA
-218 SPEAAKQRRAYVLR
+218 SPEAAGQRRTYVLR

-237 GFISAD
+237 GYISA
-243 ERRQAL
+243 EQQSQAL
-249 TVPVDGRRH
+249 AVPVEGRRH
-258 GPEQQLDAPYVAE
+258 GPQQQLHAPYVAE

-302 AADDALRGALIDY
+302 AADNALRGALINY

-321 RGPLARTSTEAWAP
+321 RGPLARIPAGVWAP
-335 AIWLPTASD
+335 ASNPGSGQAGLPPAE
-344 DAGGEDTGGIDP
+344 GEN
-356 ADGGDLGSVV
+356 
-366 GDSGPAAGSEP
+366 P
-377 EAEAAWSALL
+377 EATWQALL
-387 ADYEPVAGYLTGLV
+387 GDYEPVAGYRTGLV
-401 VGLEP
+401 TGLQPLPWSDEHGTAAATADIELSAAGEDDP
-406 IPRVDKPRTTA
+406 PMDAESSPR
-417 PEAGIDNPDADDG
+417 E
-430 DPSADGGSDQG
+430 
-441 TDDGHSPQ
+441 
-449 ALRALVHFSDL
+449 LRAMVYFSDL

-465 ELDSVGW
+465 DLESVGW

-486 GSVADVLAPGDIVRF
+486 DSVADLLAPGDIVRF
-501 RETEAGEFRLGQV
+501 RETEGGALRLGQV

-519 ALVSLDPM
+519 ALVALDPM

-546 RATQSRRQPG
+546 RATQARRQPG
-556 SSFKPFVYSAALDR
+556 SAFKPFVYSAALER

-583 VERSADLE
+583 VEPSPELE

-606 TRLREALIKSLNLVS
+606 TRLREALIESLNLVS

-627 TGLSRTVDYV
+627 AGLSHTVDYV

-653 SLGAGGVAPLDLA
+653 ALGAGGVAPLDLV
-666 GGYAALANGGSYV
+666 GGYAVLANGGSHV
-679 EPYIIDRVEDAEGE
+679 EPYLIEEIVDAEGE
-693 TVFTAAP
+693 TVFAAAP
-700 ALACGNCEEPE
+700 ALACASCEEPE
-711 QRDAGLLHSITEIYG
+711 QPDALLHSIADIYG
-726 ARAPAKRIADV
+726 IPAPAARVVDV
-737 QNIYLMNDMLSDVVR
+737 QNAYLMNDMLWDVVR
-752 RGTGERAYREL
+752 RGTGARAYREL
-763 GRSDLRGK
+763 GRTDLRGK

-819 EFMRVALD
+819 EFMREALH

-847 ATGLAAS
+847 VTGLAAGS
-854 NSEVFEKFRMEHAPQ
+854 SETSVFEKFRMQFAPR
-869 APAPRIHTLQTPAD
+869 APAPRIQSPQAPAES
-883 TLTGSP
+883 LTGNP
-889 LPGTAEIL
+889 LPNTDEM
-897 DTVEI
+897 VEPG
-902 VEAERIF
+902 RIF